1 MIQICRFSSQWE
13 LPLNIAQIVRKT
25 TQANKTNQTNKQ
37 KTDGTRQDQEQLLLS
52 DDHKL
57 PK

>member
-13 LPLNIAQIVRKT
+13 LPLNIAKIVRKT